1 MLCSALVLL
10 GASGVGESAYSLR
23 FKGIGVLY
31 GPSALERFRTSHVAV
46 IGLGGVGSWAAE
58 ALARSGI
65 GTITLVDLDEV
76 CISNTNRQLHSLVS
90 TVGLSKCEVL
100 QRRIREINPECDV
113 RAMAGWVTPSNVDE
127 FVRGAEPKF
136 SAIIDAVDGVAD
148 KVAICS
154 KCVELG
160 VFLVTTGGAGGKRD
174 ATAVCTRDVCFVSQD
189 PLLQSVRRMLRSNEF
204 FPPEVKGPKARNS
217 AWGLQAVSSLEPPV
231 KRVAGWGAESCDT
244 FGTSTFVTGTYGFA
258 AAEAVAS
265 ALAMEPLPE
274 GSRYAPLRQRISL
287 ERERPSRAC

>member
-65 GTITLVDLDEV
+65 GTITLVDLD
-76 CISNTNRQLHSLVS
+76 
-90 TVGLSKCEVL
+90 EVL

-287 ERERPSRAC
+287 ER